1 MNQDLLAEYDAP
13 ADAVRRR
20 GRRGWHG
27 PGLRIATC
35 LSVVVLALGWIAI
48 RGLTG
53 NFVYYLTPTDVVAHH
68 KAQVGQRIRLGGYVV
83 PGSVRRE
90 SSVLMFTVTDG
101 TDSMQVSDTGAV
113 PELFKAG
120 QGVVLE
126 GALGADGRF
135 HADTLLV
142 QHNGDYAPPKPGQ
155 PPPHRADLTSEG

>member
-1 MNQDLLAEYDAP
+1 M
-13 ADAVRRR
+13 
-20 GRRGWHG
+20 
-27 PGLRIATC
+27 
-35 LSVVVLALGWIAI
+35 LALGWIAI

-68 KAQVGQRIRLGGYVV
+68 QAEVGQRIRLGGYVV
-83 PGSVRRE
+83 PGSVHHA

-101 TDSMQVSDTGAV
+101 TDSMQISDVGAV

-142 QHNGDYAPPKPGQ
+142 QHNGDYAPPKPGE
-155 PPPHRADLTSEG
+155 PPPYRADLKSGG

>member
-1 MNQDLLAEYDAP
+1 
-13 ADAVRRR
+13 V
-20 GRRGWHG
+20 
-27 PGLRIATC
+27 I
-35 LSVVVLALGWIAI
+35 VLALAWIAV

-53 NFVYYLTPTDVVAHH
+53 NFVYYLTPTDIMAHH

-83 PGSVRRE
+83 PGSVHRTG
-90 SSVLMFTVTDG
+90 SALMFTVTDR

-126 GALGADGRF
+126 GALGRDGRF

-142 QHNGDYAPPKPGQ
+142 QHNGDYSPPRPGA
-155 PPPHRADLTSEG
+155 PPPHRADLKPGG

>member
-1 MNQDLLAEYDAP
+1 M
-13 ADAVRRR
+13 
-20 GRRGWHG
+20 
-27 PGLRIATC
+27 
-35 LSVVVLALGWIAI
+35 LALGWIAI

-68 KAQVGQRIRLGGYVV
+68 KAEVGQRIRLGGYVV
-83 PGSVRRE
+83 PGSVQHA

-101 TDSMQVSDTGAV
+101 TDSIQISDTGAV

-126 GALGADGRF
+126 GALRADGRF

-142 QHNGDYAPPKPGQ
+142 QHNGDYAPPQPGE
-155 PPPHRADLTSEG
+155 PPPHRADLKSGG

>member
-1 MNQDLLAEYDAP
+1 VSQDLLELSGAP
-13 ADAVRRR
+13 ADAVRRH
-20 GRRGWHG
+20 GWHG
-27 PGLRIATC
+27 PGLRIAMC
-35 LSVVVLALGWIAI
+35 LAVVVLALGWIAV

-68 KAQVGQRIRLGGYVV
+68 HAQVGQRIRLGGYVV
-83 PGSVRRE
+83 PGSVHRA

-101 TDSMQVSDTGAV
+101 TDSMQVSDTGAG

-126 GALGADGRF
+126 GALGHDGRF
-135 HADTLLV
+135 HADTLLL

-155 PPPHRADLTSEG
+155 PPPHVADLTSGG

>member
-1 MNQDLLAEYDAP
+1 VSQDLLELSGSP
-13 ADAVRRR
+13 ADAARRY
-20 GRRGWHG
+20 GWHG
-27 PGLRIATC
+27 PRLRIAAC
-35 LSVVVLALGWIAI
+35 LAVIMLALGWIAI

-68 KAQVGQRIRLGGYVV
+68 KAEVGQRIRLGGYVV
-83 PGSVRRE
+83 PGSVHHA

-101 TDSMQVSDTGAV
+101 TDSMKISDVGAV

-135 HADTLLV
+135 HADALLV
-142 QHNGDYAPPKPGQ
+142 QHNSDYAPPKPGE
-155 PPPHRADLTSEG
+155 PPPHQADLKSGG